1 MKQNFNEE
9 KLHQLKLLCIEH
21 NKDSMIYPLEPM
33 KGNPGHH
40 SDAIY
45 LPVKAGG
52 KIIREGNRRNSSSQ
66 YIRLDHF
73 DVKDKSVIDFGCNV
87 GYITLECK
95 RKGASYCLGVESGGK
110 EDFMK
115 IANLCKEIDN
125 LQNVDFV
132 LNDVNAKQTFNYGWD
147 GEIPSF
153 VKEKLPFDVGLLLSP
168 FSITPEFGGLLSY
181 QDCIPQL
188 RLIKDYAKVW
198 YIEPTLS
205 IPAENIPYITW
216 TGGEKKVMNKEAIRD
231 WGLENLKEFGKVEFL
246 GFTDYQDRSIFKV
259 MT

>member
-9 KLHQLKLLCIEH
+9 KLHQLKLLCIKH

-33 KGNPGHH
+33 KGNLNHH
-40 SDAIY
+40 NDSIY

-66 YIRLDHF
+66 HIRLDHF

-132 LNDVNAKQTFNYGWD
+132 LNGIRAKESLNYGWD
-147 GEIPSF
+147 GEIPST

-168 FSITPEFGGLLSY
+168 FAIQLEINGETVGEYSY
-181 QDCIPQL
+181 KCCTEQL
-188 RLIKDYAKVW
+188 KYIINYAKVW

-205 IPAENIPYITW
+205 IP
-216 TGGEKKVMNKEAIRD
+216 KVNKPSDKSEVRD
-231 WGLENLKEFGKVEFL
+231 WGLENLKQFGKVEFL
-246 GFTDYQDRSIFKV
+246 GYTDYQGRSIFKV
-259 MT
+259 VTQ

>member
-9 KLHQLKLLCIEH
+9 KLHQLKLLCIKH

-33 KGNPGHH
+33 KGNLNHH
-40 SDAIY
+40 NDSIY

-52 KIIREGNRRNSSSQ
+52 KIIREGNRRFSNQQ
-66 YIRLDHF
+66 YKRLDYF
-73 DVKDKSVIDFGCNV
+73 DVENKSVIDFGCNV

-95 RKGASYCLGVESGGK
+95 RKGASYCLGVESGK
-110 EDFMK
+110 KDLIK

-132 LNDVNAKQTFNYGWD
+132 LNDVIAKQTFNYGWD

-153 VKEKLPFDVGLLLSP
+153 VKEKLPFDVGFLLSP
-168 FSITPEFGGLLSY
+168 FSIQLERNGETIGEQSY
-181 QDCIPQL
+181 KCCIEQL
-188 RLIKDYAKVW
+188 KCIINYAKVW

-205 IPAENIPYITW
+205 IP
-216 TGGEKKVMNKEAIRD
+216 KVNKPNNKEEVRD
-231 WGLENLKEFGKVEFL
+231 WGLENLKQFGKVEFL
-246 GFTDYQDRSIFKV
+246 GFTDYQERSIFKV
-259 MT
+259 VT

>member
-9 KLHQLKLLCIEH
+9 KLHQLKLLCIKH

-40 SDAIY
+40 NDAIY

-66 YIRLDHF
+66 HIRLDHF

-132 LNDVNAKQTFNYGWD
+132 LNGIRAKESLNYGWD
-147 GEIPSF
+147 GEIPSN

-168 FSITPEFGGLLSY
+168 FSITPKFGGLLSY

-205 IPAENIPYITW
+205 IPKENM
-216 TGGEKKVMNKEAIRD
+216 KAMNKEAIRD

-246 GFTDYQDRSIFKV
+246 GFTDYQNRSIFKV